1 MAVGEEVG
9 AVHSIRNRCARQAE
23 EIDAD
28 LDMTPMIDV
37 VFQLLIFFMVASSIS
52 VMGQL
57 SLPPAVTGDTE
68 DVRDRVTLV
77 LDLPPAVLESLPER
91 GGATMF
97 LSEAVLYFQDE
108 PDRRLPGAELRNALR
123 AKFAAHQAARKVNP
137 NNQPNAN
144 ANPAASATP
153 NATPNTTPN
162 AAPNAAPNGNA
173 NPDASPNT
181 NPDAN
186 TANSNASASNVQLI
200 LMAHRRAP
208 VRLVRQVLAM
218 AREEGAGEAL
228 VGVAT
233 RMGAPVSGG
242 QP

>member
-1 MAVGEEVG
+1 MSSTSAELGNRLAAGGEFG

-37 VFQLLIFFMVASSIS
+37 VFQLLIFFMVASSIA

-68 DVRDRVTLV
+68 DVRERVTLV
-77 LDLPPAVLESLPER
+77 LDLPPDMLESLPER

-97 LSEAVLYFQDE
+97 LSEAVLYFNDE
-108 PDRRLPGAELRNALR
+108 PDRKLPGADLRQELRS
-123 AKFAAHQAARKVNP
+123 KFAAHRALRESKRSQSSSSN
-137 NNQPNAN
+137 
-144 ANPAASATP
+144 SD
-153 NATPNTTPN
+153 NATTDTSTADTPTT
-162 AAPNAAPNGNA
+162 
-173 NPDASPNT
+173 DTS
-181 NPDAN
+181 
-186 TANSNASASNVQLI
+186 TAGAVQLI

-233 RMGAPVSGG
+233 RMGAPTGG
-242 QP
+242 GSP

>member
-1 MAVGEEVG
+1 VSSTNAELGNRLAAGGEFG

-37 VFQLLIFFMVASSIS
+37 VFQLLIFFMVASSIA

-68 DVRDRVTLV
+68 DVRERVTLV
-77 LDLPPAVLESLPER
+77 LDLPPDMLESLPER

-97 LSEAVLYFQDE
+97 LSEAVLYFNDE
-108 PDRRLPGAELRNALR
+108 PDRKLPGADLRQELRS
-123 AKFAAHQAARKVNP
+123 KFAAHRAQRESSSMNSDK
-137 NNQPNAN
+137 
-144 ANPAASATP
+144 AT
-153 NATPNTTPN
+153 T
-162 AAPNAAPNGNA
+162 
-173 NPDASPNT
+173 D
-181 NPDAN
+181 
-186 TANSNASASNVQLI
+186 NSNANTSTAGAVQLI

-233 RMGAPVSGG
+233 RMGAPTGG
-242 QP
+242 GSP

>member
-1 MAVGEEVG
+1 VLPESVSLASAELGNRSAAGEEVG

-23 EIDAD
+23 EVDAE

-57 SLPPAVTGDTE
+57 ALPPAVTGDTE

-77 LDLPPAVLESLPER
+77 LDLPSTVVETLPER

-97 LSEAVLYFQDE
+97 LSEAVLYFNDE
-108 PDRRLPGAELRNALR
+108 PERKLTGTDLRNELR
-123 AKFAAHQAARKVNP
+123 AKFAAHRAKREAD
-137 NNQPNAN
+137 AN
-144 ANPAASATP
+144 ASGGASA
-153 NATPNTTPN
+153 
-162 AAPNAAPNGNA
+162 
-173 NPDASPNT
+173 
-181 NPDAN
+181 
-186 TANSNASASNVQLI
+186 VQLI

-208 VRLVRQVLAM
+208 VRLVRQVLSM
-218 AREEGAGEAL
+218 AREEGASEAL

-233 RMGAPVSGG
+233 RMGAPAAGG

>member
-137 NNQPNAN
+137 NNQPNVNAN
-144 ANPAASATP
+144 ANPAASAT
-153 NATPNTTPN
+153 
-162 AAPNAAPNGNA
+162 PNAAPNGNA
-173 NPDASPNT
+173 NPDASPNA

>member
-1 MAVGEEVG
+1 MPATPPLPPPAPGAVSSTNAEVGNRMAAGGEFG

-68 DVRDRVTLV
+68 DVRERVTLV
-77 LDLPPAVLESLPER
+77 LDLPPSMLASLPER

-97 LSEAVLYFQDE
+97 LSEAVLYFNDE
-108 PDRRLPGAELRNALR
+108 PDRKLAGADLRQELRS
-123 AKFAAHQAARKVNP
+123 KFAAHRAQRESSRSQSSSSNSDSATADNST
-137 NNQPNAN
+137 AN
-144 ANPAASATP
+144 A
-153 NATPNTTPN
+153 
-162 AAPNAAPNGNA
+162 
-173 NPDASPNT
+173 
-181 NPDAN
+181 
-186 TANSNASASNVQLI
+186 SNAGAVQLI

-233 RMGAPVSGG
+233 RMGAPTGG
-242 QP
+242 GSP

>member
-1 MAVGEEVG
+1 MRPAPTPSTSWPVRVSAPVSPPQPGAVSSTSAELGNRLAANEQLG
-9 AVHSIRNRCARQAE
+9 AVHSIRNRCKRQAE

-68 DVRDRVTLV
+68 DVRERVTLV
-77 LDLPPAVLESLPER
+77 LDLPSDVVESLPER

-97 LSEAVLYFQDE
+97 LSEAVLYFNDE
-108 PDRRLPGAELRNALR
+108 PDRKLPGANLRNELRT
-123 AKFAAHQAARKVNP
+123 KFAAQRAE
-137 NNQPNAN
+137 QPAN
-144 ANPAASATP
+144 SD
-153 NATPNTTPN
+153 N
-162 AAPNAAPNGNA
+162 AA
-173 NPDASPNT
+173 
-181 NPDAN
+181 
-186 TANSNASASNVQLI
+186 VQLI

-233 RMGAPVSGG
+233 RMGAPAAGG

>member
-1 MAVGEEVG
+1 MRPAPTPSTSWPVRVSAPVSPPQPGAVSSTSAELGNRLAANEQLG
-9 AVHSIRNRCARQAE
+9 AVHSIRNRCKRQAE

-68 DVRDRVTLV
+68 DVRERVTLV
-77 LDLPPAVLESLPER
+77 LDLPSDVVESLPER

-97 LSEAVLYFQDE
+97 LSEAVLYFNDE
-108 PDRRLPGAELRNALR
+108 PDRKLTGSNLRNELRT
-123 AKFAAHQAARKVNP
+123 KFAAQRAE
-137 NNQPNAN
+137 QPAN
-144 ANPAASATP
+144 SD
-153 NATPNTTPN
+153 N
-162 AAPNAAPNGNA
+162 AA
-173 NPDASPNT
+173 
-181 NPDAN
+181 
-186 TANSNASASNVQLI
+186 VQLI

-233 RMGAPVSGG
+233 RMGAPVAGG

>member
-1 MAVGEEVG
+1 MKKRYPEAK
-9 AVHSIRNRCARQAE
+9 
-23 EIDAD
+23 

-68 DVRDRVTLV
+68 DVRERVTLV
-77 LDLPPAVLESLPER
+77 LDLPPSMLASLPER

-97 LSEAVLYFQDE
+97 LSEAVLYFNDE
-108 PDRRLPGAELRNALR
+108 PDRKLAGADLRQELRS
-123 AKFAAHQAARKVNP
+123 KFAAHRAQRESSSSNSD
-137 NNQPNAN
+137 NSTTDTSTAN
-144 ANPAASATP
+144 A
-153 NATPNTTPN
+153 
-162 AAPNAAPNGNA
+162 
-173 NPDASPNT
+173 
-181 NPDAN
+181 
-186 TANSNASASNVQLI
+186 SNAGAVQLI

-233 RMGAPVSGG
+233 RMGAPTGG
-242 QP
+242 GSP

>member
-1 MAVGEEVG
+1 
-9 AVHSIRNRCARQAE
+9 
-23 EIDAD
+23 
-28 LDMTPMIDV
+28 MTPMIDV

-68 DVRDRVTLV
+68 DVRERVTLV
-77 LDLPPAVLESLPER
+77 LDLPSDVVESLPER

-97 LSEAVLYFQDE
+97 LSEAVLYFNDE
-108 PDRRLPGAELRNALR
+108 PDRKLSGANLRNELRT
-123 AKFAAHQAARKVNP
+123 KFAAQRAE
-137 NNQPNAN
+137 QPAN
-144 ANPAASATP
+144 SD
-153 NATPNTTPN
+153 N
-162 AAPNAAPNGNA
+162 AA
-173 NPDASPNT
+173 
-181 NPDAN
+181 
-186 TANSNASASNVQLI
+186 VQLI

-233 RMGAPVSGG
+233 RMGAPAAGE